1 MRNLKKAL
9 SVFLCAVMMFTTL
22 CFFTITDAEVTADA
36 AVVNT
41 DSDLAFYVPETIY
54 LYPDVTSWKS
64 AVASPFQYYVGNTVD
79 TDDIYAVPKAEAN
92 IDSAGKIYFA
102 SEEGMENASLSV
114 KYLNLLGQYISEENY
129 GTVTFTKEDKGDYYL
144 FTVTDGMSPV
154 LEANEDGVYIEWCV
168 TYTTDKGER
177 KAAFNYSYI
186 YKPYV
191 VPYGAA
197 ARVFNEKGDVNVY
210 GQHITWVTGVH
221 SADNTMA
228 QSNTLF
234 PRYQTVDASSSGV
247 YAFSPFLSKDNK
259 AYVAGAEVS
268 GAADVKY
275 GGYNAVFSGDN
286 AETAYFWAG
295 QTNASMTASNRV
307 MSWFYTANTDTTY
320 PVAFD
325 YSNNATVSAAYA
337 LSQVTPTRLGAI
349 NVDIS
354 RYGNLNEIPNLAVG
368 MMTTDVDYRDA
379 LTSSTAVPTAQ
390 WYVGDATGLTH
401 SATGAYDTK
410 DAIDTAGDNVNTK
423 FASQKNVTSDTI
435 GHGILYA
442 GVWDKELTGTAGNE
456 TYTVKSYYE
465 SVDRELDRQAVSS
478 AVSLNVN
485 QIDKSALRETVD
497 RATSYLGALGVKE
510 NWNSYYYDINYI
522 DPDTNASAWNRFK
535 AAYVNACGALS
546 NVNLETALKNYG
558 YNIEVSYEEYRLEL
572 EASLEALLNGK
583 GLRVY
588 FDVNHD
594 DIGVNLWIN
603 PASTGIYTWNSDN
616 ETAVIN
622 GTVSTDGHTYGTTP
636 FTPDGGAYTF
646 STSVISGS
654 FSGYGC
660 TVFDS
665 VKADNTNATN
675 SSGVRYNYDFTTDKT
690 SVITYADA
698 DAINVEGIKFWT
710 WYYADMGAGNYD
722 NLALNLKIE
731 KGSTKTAYSPA
742 GKVAG
747 ATYGT
752 LPVPTRVGYT
762 FEGWYTDETL
772 TTKVTAE
779 SQPSARILYANWTAN
794 SYSLSYDNLISINE
808 WANHGNSSNTAG
820 EAANGFVEY
829 DAASSSV
836 KITSAN
842 IQGECY
848 TIWDS
853 ASYSVPVKPNTS
865 YRFSYTVSGHNGVG
879 RHQAFAFIYA
889 DGATVGFA
897 DGVGWADVNKYTA
910 GSGDFYIDFT
920 TGENAEEFRFRI
932 GTHNGSNSDVVTAT
946 FSDIKLIE
954 KTDYNLSLNISATE
968 KAVEFDAAGYGEL
981 ATATRE
987 GYVFDGWYTEPDGQ
1001 GEEITASTAVKSE
1014 NITVYSKW
1022 IPNQYSVAFDG
1033 NTGIGGLG
1041 LTNAQYDTP
1050 FELPANY
1057 FIKTGYTFIGWST
1070 SPDGEVL
1077 YGDKEEV
1084 MNLTSEVNGSVTL
1097 YAIWQANTFTVK
1109 FDANTASG
1117 NMADTDVVYD
1127 SEVKLPECGFTKT
1140 GYTFIGWSLTSD
1152 GAVLLTDKEYDNLC
1166 TEEGDTV
1173 TLYAIWSEN
1182 SYTLSFDANG
1192 GEGASIP
1199 PTVYGYET
1207 EVALPKNVF
1216 TKKGYTLS
1224 GWSLTKDGE
1233 QVYANGEVVKH
1244 INPDKNGRITLYA
1257 VWTPVNYTVSFEP
1270 NTGSGTMETVSA
1282 TYDKSFVLPANTLTK
1297 EGYHFLGWA
1306 TTASGEVMYEDGATA
1321 ENLTDTEGK
1330 NVVLYAVWEINTYTV
1345 TFKYYNNQGTYVSV
1359 AVKTN
1364 HGEAAKVPT
1373 DFTTTPYKDSS
1384 AHRIFSKWSVDFSSV
1399 TSDLT
1404 VEARYPSGSEEAHEM
1419 KTTVKDSTCTAVG
1432 STRHYCSKCSYSY
1445 SEEIPMKEHSWD
1457 SGKVET
1463 EAGCLTNGSF
1473 VYECTVCGTTK
1484 AEVISPL
1491 GHDFTDF
1498 PANNP
1503 TCEEEGNIAHKHCER
1518 CKQCFSSDALVTA
1531 PDSEALTDE
1540 DVKISKLPHTPGAA
1554 ATCDTAQTCTVCGCV
1569 LAEALGHTQ
1578 ETTIENIDATCT
1590 TEGTYKETVTCIVCG
1605 VSETEIKTGKL
1616 PHEYEGTKTE
1626 PTCTEQGY
1634 TTFRCAVCGDT
1645 YKAEYVDKKGHTE
1658 GEWTEISAPT
1668 CTASGKEENTC
1679 SVCGTKWKTRDVAAN
1694 GHDSGEWKVT
1704 TPAECEKWG
1713 TESLVCT
1720 ICNEVITTRGIAPKG
1735 HGETKLEVTLEP
1747 GCETAGK
1754 ESKLCVDCGV
1764 ELSFNIIPEKGH
1776 TPGAEETCETD
1787 QTCTVCSEVLKERTG
1802 HAWDEGEVTKQA
1814 TDKEEGEITY
1824 TCKNDS
1830 THKYTEKTPI
1840 NTSIIL
1846 PELPSGGTYKIDADE
1861 NGNGGNIYDFV
1872 TVEDGKNVYFTVSDP
1887 SVISVDFDGNITVLG
1902 DGVAKITITLTD
1914 GSYSRTLPVT
1924 LRTPKTVIFD
1934 ANGNETVVKAYKG
1947 DKVTPPEVESY
1958 KDADGFVHSFKA
1970 WSLGGAE
1977 TENFTVTGDMTF
1989 VAVYTTG
1996 CDYREIDRLEEVLT
2010 TVLSGVYDNNNEIIL
2025 NKTAIDN
2032 AKAII
2037 ASYKENRDT
2046 RDVSQQ
2052 ATLDAACKEIAGI
2065 IAKLYPIDATTV
2077 EIRGNLT
2084 PDAGT
2089 VVSLKAYLMP
2099 LDSEL
2104 SECIWTSSDN
2114 SIGFFSDNMFYA
2126 VGSGTVTVT
2135 VASGDFTGTAE
2146 VTVKGAAGARVI
2158 MFDTLMSNVSYIV
2171 EDTYI
2176 IKSTT
2181 NIFWATNAPVR
2192 FRVVSTA
2199 SFDQDFVYIND
2210 IIVEADESGYYTIPA
2225 NMGDVHVK
2233 VMGVVEDTDGERW
2246 SFWEMILNFF
2256 NKIAEFFANLFS
2268 F

>member
-22 CFFTITDAEVTADA
+22 CFFSITDADVIADA

-64 AVASPFQYYVGNTVD
+64 AVASPFQYYVGNTVN
-79 TDDIYAVPKAEAN
+79 TDDIYAAPKADAN
-92 IDSAGKIYFA
+92 LDTVGKIYFA
-102 SEEGMENASLSV
+102 SEEGMDNASLSV
-114 KYLNLLGQYISEENY
+114 KYLNLLGQYISEDNY
-129 GTVTFTKEDKGDYYL
+129 GTVTFTKENKGDYYL

-154 LEANEDGVYIEWCV
+154 LNVNEDGMYVEWCV
-168 TYTTDKGER
+168 TYTTEKGER

-197 ARVFNEKGDVNVY
+197 ARVHNEKGDVNVF
-210 GQHITWVTGVH
+210 GQNITWVTGVH
-221 SADNTMA
+221 SADAVAA
-228 QSNTLF
+228 QTNTLY
-234 PRYQTVDASSSGV
+234 PRYQTVAASSSGV

-259 AYVAGAEVS
+259 AYAAGTAVS
-268 GAADVKY
+268 GAANVKY
-275 GGYNAVFSGDN
+275 GGYNAVFSGSNDD
-286 AETAYFWAG
+286 TAYFWAG
-295 QTNASMTASNRV
+295 QENASMDSSNRV
-307 MSWFYTANTDTTY
+307 MYWFYTANTDTTY

-325 YSNNATVSAAYA
+325 YTNEYTVSTAYA

-368 MMTTDVDYRDA
+368 MMVTDVDYNDA

-390 WYVGDATGLTH
+390 WYVGDATGLAH
-401 SATGAYDTK
+401 SSTGAYDTS
-410 DAIDTAGDNVNTK
+410 DAIDVAGDNVNTK
-423 FASQKNVTSDTI
+423 FASQKNVASNTI

-442 GVWDKELTGTAGNE
+442 GAWDKALTETEGKE

-465 SVDRELDRQAVSS
+465 SVDKELDRQAVSS

-485 QIDKSALRETVD
+485 QVDKAALRETVD
-497 RATSYLGALGVKE
+497 RATSYLGTLGVKE

-535 AAYVNACGALS
+535 AAYINACGALS
-546 NVNLETALKNYG
+546 NINLETALKNYG
-558 YNIEVSYEEYRLEL
+558 VNATVSNEGYRLEL
-572 EASLEALLNGK
+572 ENALEALLSGK

-603 PASTGIYTWNSDN
+603 PASTGIYTWNAEN

-622 GTVSTDGHTYGTTP
+622 GTVTTDGHTYGTTP

-646 STSVISGS
+646 STAVVSGS

-665 VKADNTNATN
+665 VNAVGTNVTN
-675 SSGVRYNYDFTTDKT
+675 SADERYNYDFTGNTQSIK
-690 SVITYADA
+690 TYADA

-710 WYYADMGAGNYD
+710 WYYADMGAGNYN

-742 GKVAG
+742 GKVVG
-747 ATYGT
+747 TTYGT

-772 TTKVTAE
+772 TEKVTAE
-779 SQPSARILYANWTAN
+779 SEPSARILYANWTAN
-794 SYSLSYDNLISINE
+794 SYSLSYDNLININE
-808 WANHGNSSNTAG
+808 WANHGVSSNTAG
-820 EAANGFVEY
+820 GAANGYADY

-836 KITSAN
+836 TITSAEKT
-842 IQGECY
+842 GECY
-848 TIWDS
+848 TIYNIGT
-853 ASYSVPVKPNTS
+853 YSVSVKPDTS
-865 YRFSYTVSGHNGVG
+865 YRFSYKVSNWNGVG
-879 RHQAFAFIYA
+879 QHQAFMFLF
-889 DGATVGFA
+889 DGDTPVGFA
-897 DGVGWADVNKYTA
+897 NGVGMHDVKKYTT
-910 GSGDFYIDFT
+910 GDGTFYIDFT
-920 TGENAEEFRFRI
+920 TGSEADCFRFRI
-932 GTHNGSNSDVVTAT
+932 GTHNGSGSESVTAT

-954 KTDYNLSLNISATE
+954 KTDYNLGLNISATE

-987 GYVFDGWYTEPDGQ
+987 GYVFEGWYTEPDGQ
-1001 GEEITASTAVKSE
+1001 GEKITASTAVKSE
-1014 NITVYSKW
+1014 NITVYSNW

-1041 LTNAQYDTP
+1041 MANAQYDTP

-1057 FIKTGYTFIGWST
+1057 FIKTGYTFLGWST

-1077 YGDKEEV
+1077 YGDKEV
-1084 MNLTSEVNGSVTL
+1084 VKNLTSEVNGSITL

-1117 NMADTDVVYD
+1117 TMADTDIVYD
-1127 SEVKLPECGFTKT
+1127 SEVKLPECGFNKT
-1140 GYTFIGWSLTSD
+1140 GYTFIGWSRTAD
-1152 GAVLLTDKEYDNLC
+1152 GAVLLTDAEYDNLC
-1166 TEEGDTV
+1166 TKEGDTV

-1182 SYTLSFDANG
+1182 SYTLNFDANG

-1199 PTVYGYET
+1199 PTVYSYET
-1207 EVALPKNVF
+1207 EVTLPKNVF
-1216 TKKGYTLS
+1216 TKKGYALS
-1224 GWSLTKDGE
+1224 GWSLTRGGE
-1233 QVYANGEVVKH
+1233 QVYANGEAVKH
-1244 INPDKNGRITLYA
+1244 INPEKNGKVTLYA
-1257 VWTPVNYTVSFEP
+1257 VWTPVNYTVSFDA
-1270 NTGSGTMETVSA
+1270 NTGAGTMETVTA
-1282 TYDKSFVLPANTLTK
+1282 AYDKSFVLPVNTLTK

-1306 TTASGEVMYEDGATA
+1306 TAASGEVKYEDGATVN
-1321 ENLTDTEGK
+1321 NLADTQGK

-1345 TFKYYNNQGTYVSV
+1345 KFTYYKADGTLVSKETTVEHGSAATVPSDFVHYPQYNAAQHYVFI
-1359 AVKTN
+1359 
-1364 HGEAAKVPT
+1364 G
-1373 DFTTTPYKDSS
+1373 
-1384 AHRIFSKWSVDFSSV
+1384 WSVDFSAV
-1399 TSDLT
+1399 TGDIAT
-1404 VEARYPSGSEEAHEM
+1404 IARYSGTKEAHTM
-1419 KTTVKDSTCTAVG
+1419 LQKVTDPTCTKKG
-1432 STRHYCSKCSYSY
+1432 EILDYCQKCSYKY
-1445 SEEIPMKEHSWD
+1445 TEEIPMIDHSWD
-1457 SGKVET
+1457 SGKTET

-1473 VYECTVCGTTK
+1473 VYTCTVCGTTK
-1484 AEVISPL
+1484 AEVISPK
-1491 GHDFTDF
+1491 GHVFVDF

-1503 TCEEEGNIAHKHCER
+1503 TCKEEGNIAHKHCER
-1518 CKQCFSSDALVTA
+1518 CKQCFSSDALTTA
-1531 PDSEALTDE
+1531 PDSEALTDAQ
-1540 DVKISKLPHTPGAA
+1540 VKLEKLPHTPGAE
-1554 ATCDTAQTCTVCGCV
+1554 ATCITAQTCTVCGDV
-1569 LAEALGHTQ
+1569 IKEALGHTE

-1590 TEGTYKETVTCIVCG
+1590 EEGTYKETITCTVCG
-1605 VSETEIKTGKL
+1605 NSRSEIKTGTL
-1616 PHEYEGTKTE
+1616 PHEYEGTVTA
-1626 PTCTEQGY
+1626 PTCTEEGY
-1634 TTFRCAVCGDT
+1634 TTFVCTVCGDS
-1645 YKAEYVDKKGHTE
+1645 YKAEYVSAKGHTE
-1658 GEWTEISAPT
+1658 GDWIETTAPSCTEK
-1668 CTASGKEENTC
+1668 GKETNVC
-1679 SVCGTKWKTRDVAAN
+1679 SVCGEKWKTRDVAAS
-1694 GHDSGEWKVT
+1694 GHDSGEWQIT

-1720 ICNEVITTRGIAPKG
+1720 ICGEEITTRGIAPKG
-1735 HGETKLEVTLEP
+1735 HGETRLEVTLEP
-1747 GCETAGK
+1747 GCETAGR
-1754 ESKLCVDCGV
+1754 ESKICVDCGV

-1776 TPGAEETCETD
+1776 TPGAKETCETD
-1787 QTCTVCSEVLKERTG
+1787 QICTVCTQVLKKRTG
-1802 HAWDEGEVTKQA
+1802 HAWDEGVVTKQA

-1830 THKYTEKTPI
+1830 SHKYKEKTPV

-1846 PELPSGGTYKIDADE
+1846 PELPSGGTYKIDADAD
-1861 NGNGGNIYDFV
+1861 GKGGNIYDVV
-1872 TVEDGKNVYFTVSDP
+1872 TVEDGINVYFTVSDP

-1902 DGVAKITITLTD
+1902 DGVAKITITVSD
-1914 GSYSRTLPVT
+1914 GTYSRTLPVT
-1924 LRTPKTVIFD
+1924 VRTLKTVIFN

-1947 DKVTPPEVESY
+1947 DKVTPPEVQSY

-2010 TVLSGVYDNNNEIIL
+2010 TVLSGIYDNNNEIIL
-2025 NKTAIDN
+2025 NKTGIDN

-2046 RDVSQQ
+2046 RDVSEQ
-2052 ATLDAACKEIAGI
+2052 ATLDAACKEVANI
-2065 IAKLYPIDATTV
+2065 IAKLYPKDATTV
-2077 EIRGNLT
+2077 EIRGNLA
-2084 PDAGT
+2084 PNAGT

-2114 SIGFFSDNMFYA
+2114 SIGFFSGDMFYA

-2135 VASGDFTGTAE
+2135 VASGDYTGTAE
-2146 VTVKGAAGARVI
+2146 VTVKGAAGSRVI

-2171 EDTYI
+2171 EDSYI

-2181 NIFWATNAPVR
+2181 NLFWATNAPVR
-2192 FRVVSTA
+2192 FRVVSTN
-2199 SFDQDFVYIND
+2199 SFEQDFVYIND
-2210 IIVEADESGYYTIPA
+2210 IIVEADENGYYTIPA

-2233 VMGVVEDTDGERW
+2233 VMGVVEDADGERW